1 MELRQ
6 LRHVVAVADTLHF
19 GKAAE
24 RLNMTQPPLSQSIM
38 AIEDELGV
46 RLFERT
52 KRRVVL
58 TEIGSQWVSH
68 ARKVVDSVA
77 ELPGIARRLSIGE
90 MGRLRLSFVSTTG
103 YSIFPALISGYR
115 KAFPAVDLELTE
127 ATSDVQVEALVE
139 RRIDV
144 GIVIASSRAA
154 MPPGVSY
161 RPLLS
166 EPLIAAV
173 PQTWLDDGGLEHDAP
188 PTILVQPLIIFPRR
202 SAPGLHDA
210 VLDIYRR
217 EGMAPNIIQE
227 AIQMQTIIGLVAS
240 GMGMSIVPQSMENL
254 QRPGVR
260 YIPMRSHVPRI
271 ETGLIWRE
279 TDDNPALVNFLLHAA
294 VVEGL
299 RTKDRIG

>member
-1 MELRQ
+1 MDLRQ

-19 GKAAE
+19 GRAAE
-24 RLNMTQPPLSQSIM
+24 RLNMTQPPLSQSIL
-38 AIEDELGV
+38 AIENELGV

-58 TEIGSQWVSH
+58 TEIGSQWVVH
-68 ARKVVDSVA
+68 ARKVLEAAGD
-77 ELPGIARRLSIGE
+77 LPAIARRLSNGE
-90 MGRLRLSFVSTTG
+90 AGRLRLSFVSTTG

-115 KAFPAVDLELTE
+115 KAYPAVDLGLTE
-127 ATSDVQVEALVE
+127 ATSDVQVEALAE
-139 RRIDV
+139 GRIDA

-154 MPPGVSY
+154 MPPGVNY

-173 PQTWLDDGGLEHDAP
+173 PETWLDDRRLEDAP
-188 PTILVQPLIIFPRR
+188 PASVLAQPLIIFPRR

-210 VLDIYRR
+210 VLGIYRH
-217 EGMAPNIIQE
+217 EAVAPNIIQE

-240 GMGMSIVPQSMENL
+240 GMGMSIVPRSMENL
-254 QRPGVR
+254 QRPGVK
-260 YIPMRSHVPRI
+260 YVPLQGDVPII

-279 TDDNPALVNFLLHAA
+279 NDDNPALANFLLHAQPA
-294 VVEGL
+294 AEAL
-299 RTKDRIG
+299 